1 MTGANIFSNKLRC
14 LNSLAWK
21 FGRVLENLRR
31 SLARCYCKAE
41 QLEHLAAIDH
51 TVADQLHE
59 SFSQTFL
66 GLTKYLC
73 VEVGPLRLEPRQNRR
88 VETKAE
94 PEAQSSERKRQREQE
109 QEQEDSS
116 DIEKSMSQGSRD
128 GSSGAAPLKPL
139 VGSKKRRC
147 D

>member
-1 MTGANIFSNKLRC
+1 MTGADTFSNKLRC

-31 SLARCYCKAE
+31 WLAHYYCEAE

-66 GLTKYLC
+66 VLTKYLC
-73 VEVGPLRLEPRQNRR
+73 VEVGPLRPEPRQNRR

-109 QEQEDSS
+109 QEESS
-116 DIEKSMSQGSRD
+116 DIEESTSQGSRD
-128 GSSGAAPLKPL
+128 GSSGAVPLKPL